1 MRETAANDTGLG
13 PDYQPLCGS
22 SKTRLTRT
30 PSPGRYWQSGKSKQL
45 QPILGDVPLMPEG
58 KVSHHVRHGNGHLEQ
73 EERGLPTMTADRGRA
88 CC

>member
-30 PSPGRYWQSGKSKQL
+30 PSPGRYWQEQAAAMIAVIAVQS
-45 QPILGDVPLMPEG
+45 ILGDVPLMPEG

-73 EERGLPTMTADRGRA
+73 EERGLQ
-88 CC
+88 